1 MTIRIV
7 LDAMGSDNR
16 PQPELEGSI
25 LATSTPGIEVILV
38 GDKPVLDAKLA
49 TLPGDKSRVRVVHAA
64 ETIEMSDHIA
74 EARVKKDNT
83 MRVGMDLVK
92 AGEADAFLTMG
103 NTGMAMFFGMK
114 AFGMIKGVQRPCLCA
129 TFPVKGGRCVITDIG
144 ANAEARPEF
153 LVQFGQMGAIYAKL
167 MQGKSNPRIGLI
179 ANGEEEGKGNDLVKA
194 AGPLMRQQLKGFK
207 GNIEAKELFA
217 GAVDVAVTDGFTGNV
232 LLKTSESVAK
242 LLLETLKEE
251 LMGSLRTKIG
261 AMLAKPAFNAVRK
274 LLDPRETGAAP
285 LLGIDGLVFIGHGR
299 SDAKAVVS
307 GINETRKAI
316 ESNLLGALKETFNS

>member
-1 MTIRIV
+1 MTIKIV

-25 LATSTPGIEVILV
+25 FATCNLEIEVILV
-38 GDKPVLDAKLA
+38 GDEPSLKSKLA
-49 TLPGDKSRVRVVHAA
+49 ALPGDKSRVRVVHAGEA
-64 ETIEMSDHIA
+64 IEMSDHIA
-74 EARVKKDNT
+74 EARAKKDNS

-103 NTGMAMFFGMK
+103 NTGMAMYFGIK
-114 AFGMIKGVQRPCLCA
+114 TFGMIKGVQRPCLCA
-129 TFPVKGGRCVITDIG
+129 TFPVKGGRCVITDVG

-153 LVQFGQMGAIYAKL
+153 LVQFAQMGALYAQL
-167 MQGKSNPRIGLI
+167 MQAKTNPRIGLI

-194 AGPLMRQQLKGFK
+194 AGPLMRQQLTGYV

-242 LLLETLKEE
+242 LLLETLKTE
-251 LMGSLRTKIG
+251 LMSTPRTKIG
-261 AMLAKPAFNAVRK
+261 ALLAKPAFDRVRK

-299 SDAKAVVS
+299 SDSKAVVS

-316 ESNLLGALKETFNS
+316 ELNLLAALKETFKS

>member
-1 MTIRIV
+1 MIIRIV
-7 LDAMGSDNR
+7 LDAMGSDNC

-25 LATSTPGIEVILV
+25 LATAKPGLEVILV
-38 GDKPVLDAKLA
+38 GDEPTLTAKLA
-49 TLPGDKSRVRVVHAA
+49 ALPGDKFRVRVVHAA
-64 ETIEMSDHIA
+64 EAIKMSDHIA
-74 EARVKKDNT
+74 EARAKKDNS

-92 AGEADAFLTMG
+92 AGGADAFLTMG
-103 NTGMAMFFGMK
+103 NTGMAMYFGMK
-114 AFGMIKGVQRPCLCA
+114 TFGMVKGVQRPCLCA
-129 TFPVKGGRCVITDIG
+129 TFPVKGGSCVIADIG

-153 LVQFGQMGAIYAKL
+153 LVQFGQMGALYAKL
-167 MQGKSNPRIGLI
+167 MQAKSAPRIGLI
-179 ANGEEEGKGNDLVKA
+179 ANGEEEGKGNDLVKE
-194 AGPLMRQQLKGFK
+194 AGPLMRQKLSGFV

-242 LLLETLKEE
+242 LLLETLKTE

-261 AMLAKPAFNAVRK
+261 ALLAKPAFDAVKK

-299 SDAKAVVS
+299 SDSKAIVS
-307 GINETRKAI
+307 GLNETRKAI
-316 ESNLLGALKETFNS
+316 ENNLLGALKETFKS